1 MQSNIQPTGAVDE
14 IKALR
19 TLFEDYLKSIYWV
32 ENTLIAI
39 LPQLLQH
46 LHSKELTLMVRDY
59 VSNTTTHLQRLLQ
72 IFESIGI
79 EVQEKQFDP
88 VDCLI
93 NELEIVAA
101 QTHFGPVRDAAV
113 IALVQHIIHCEI
125 ASYGTL
131 RSFSIT
137 LKEEIIVKLL
147 EENLDDEKAFDLQL
161 TALAE
166 AYVND
171 EAANK
176 QV

>member
-19 TLFEDYLKSIYWV
+19 TLFEDYLKGILWV

-39 LPQLLQH
+39 FPQMLKH
-46 LHSKELTLMVRDY
+46 LHSKDLNHMILEY
-59 VSNTTTHLQRLLQ
+59 VSNTKVHAVRILQ

-79 EVQEKQFDP
+79 EVEEKRFDA
-88 VDCLI
+88 VDSLI

-113 IALVQHIIHCEI
+113 IAIVQHIIHCEI

-137 LKEEIIVKLL
+137 LKEENVVTLL

-166 AYVND
+166 ACVND